1 MEKFKEGDMIKVT
14 KDEESGIGFVF
25 NTYTE
30 NPERGIFAASIA
42 WRNGGCTN
50 MHLSKLDTI
59 EKIGLFTEDKG
70 RSIIKELD
78 EFAAGL
84 DKYSLGLP
92 GGIDH
97 TGEMVHIIKMGLINE
112 TVD

>member
-1 MEKFKEGDMIKVT
+1 MEKFKEGDMIRVT
-14 KDEESGIGFVF
+14 KDGESGIGFVF

-30 NPERGIFAASIA
+30 KPENGIFAASIA

-59 EKIGLFTEDKG
+59 EKIGFFTEEKG
-70 RSIIKELD
+70 RTIIKDLN
-78 EFAAGL
+78 EFALGL

-97 TGEMVHIIKMGLINE
+97 TGEMIHIIKMGLINE